1 MSRVG
6 KVSIEVPSG
15 VQVDIKGL
23 NVEIIG
29 PKGRLFRSFV
39 ADVDLVRDNNFI
51 KVVPLNDKR
60 DTLKMWGT
68 VRSILQNMISGVS
81 IGFKTELQL
90 IGVGYR
96 ASSKDQYLNLSLGK
110 SHSTKIFIPNYITVD
125 ASKPSAILLESID
138 KEKLGQFTSI
148 IIKQRP
154 PEPYKGKGIRIKDSF
169 VQRKEV
175 KKKK

>member
-6 KVSIEVPSG
+6 KVSIEVPSS

-29 PKGRLFRSFV
+29 PKGRLSRSFI
-39 ADVDLVRDNNFI
+39 ADVDLVRDDNFI
-51 KVVPLNDKR
+51 KVVPLNEKR

-68 VRSILQNMISGVS
+68 IRSILQNMISGVS

>member
-6 KVSIEVPSG
+6 KVAIEVPSG
-15 VQVDIKGL
+15 VNIDVRGL
-23 NVEIIG
+23 NIEVLG
-29 PKGRLFRSFV
+29 PRGKLSRSFV
-39 ADVDLVRDNNFI
+39 ADIDLVREDNLLR
-51 KVVPLNDKR
+51 VVPLNDKR

-68 VRSILQNMISGVS
+68 IRSILQNMIIGVS
-81 IGFKTELQL
+81 VGFKTELQL

-110 SHSTKIFIPNYITVD
+110 SHSTKIFIPSYITVD
-125 ASKPSAILLESID
+125 ASKTSAILIESID

>member
-6 KVSIEVPSG
+6 KVSIEIPNGVEVNINGLSIVVSG
-15 VQVDIKGL
+15 PRGIL
-23 NVEIIG
+23 S
-29 PKGRLFRSFV
+29 RAFV
-39 ADVDLVRDNNFI
+39 ADVNLLKENNLI
-51 KVVPLNDKR
+51 RVVPLNDRKN
-60 DTLKMWGT
+60 TLKMWGT
-68 VRSILQNMISGVS
+68 VRSILQNMIIGVS
-81 IGFKTELQL
+81 IGFKTELHL

-110 SHSTKIFIPNYITVD
+110 SHSTKIFIPSYINVD
-125 ASKPSAILLESID
+125 ASKTSTILLESID